1 MADRRDLLLTRFGT
15 ITERLLDPDSD
26 PGQLREACIQLHAV
40 FEELSNVGDDS
51 SGADVERE
59 TRLPTGVALSPRDA
73 ARCVLDTQRTVM
85 FIRGIHSAIQR
96 AMERNPDQPIQLL
109 YAGCGPYAT
118 LALPL
123 TMRFP
128 PERLQLTLLDIH
140 ERSIAAVQQ
149 IIDGLGLQDWIRGC
163 ITCDATTYVHPAG
176 SPVHILVIEAMQ
188 KTLEKEPQVAL
199 TFNLARQLSDGGVL
213 IPEEVRLAV
222 CLADLTREFALYP
235 ADHQGS
241 LPPGNTRRRIDLG
254 SLLALTHRTKASDLR
269 TKTFTAPENIGS
281 CNRLLILTRIR
292 VFEDHVLS
300 DYESGITIPT
310 VVHDVGTIEPGAS
323 LHLNYE
329 LGSQPGTRTMKTPL
343 PSDSCVHQP

>member
-1 MADRRDLLLTRFGT
+1 MADRHDFLRTWFGT

-40 FEELSNVGDDS
+40 FAELSNVGDDS

-96 AMERNPDQPIQLL
+96 AVERFPDQPIQLL

-118 LALPL
+118 LVLPL
-123 TMRFP
+123 TGCFP

-140 ERSIAAVQQ
+140 EHSIEAVQR
-149 IIDGLGLQDWIRGC
+149 IIGGLELHDWIREC
-163 ITCDATTYVHPAG
+163 LTCDGTTYVHPPG
-176 SPVHILVIEAMQ
+176 SPVNILVIEAMQ

-199 TFNLARQLSDGGVL
+199 TFNLAPQLSDGGIL

-235 ADHQGS
+235 ADHEGS
-241 LPPGNTRRRIDLG
+241 LSLGNTRRRIDLG
-254 SLLALTHRTKASDLR
+254 SLLALTNQTEVSDLR
-269 TKTFTAPENIGS
+269 TKTFTAPESLRS
-281 CNRLLILTRIR
+281 CSRLLILTRIR
-292 VFEDHVLS
+292 VFEDCLLD
-300 DYESGITIPT
+300 DYDSGITSPT
-310 VVHDVGTIEPGAS
+310 VAHDVGTIEPGDR
-323 LHLNYE
+323 LE
-329 LGSQPGTRTMKTPL
+329 LSYQFGSQPGVRIVKNP
-343 PSDSCVHQP
+343 PP